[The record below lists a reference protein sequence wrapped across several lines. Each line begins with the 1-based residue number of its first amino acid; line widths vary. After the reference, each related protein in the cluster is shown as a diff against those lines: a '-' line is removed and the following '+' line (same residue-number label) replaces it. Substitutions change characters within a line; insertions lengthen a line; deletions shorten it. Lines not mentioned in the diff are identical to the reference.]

1 MKIKCIKAG
10 NISFGGNVLSVTV
23 GQEFPCDDNF
33 LGLVDLYVDMFE
45 KGEDKK
51 EKVVAPKA
59 PEVIKAVEV
68 IETPEVKEEVKSE
81 TLTEKAKKL
90 FSK

>member
-10 NISFGGNVLSVTV
+10 NISFGGNVLSVVV
-23 GQEFPCDDNF
+23 GQEFPGDETF

-45 KGEDKK
+45 KVEDKVETKVK
-51 EKVVAPKA
+51 EK
-59 PEVIKAVEV
+59 
-68 IETPEVKEEVKSE
+68 EVKPEPVETKEVKSE

>member
-10 NISFGGNVLSVTV
+10 NISFGGNVLSVAV
-23 GQEFPCDDNF
+23 GQEFPGDETF

-45 KGEDKK
+45 KVEDKVETKVK
-51 EKVVAPKA
+51 EK
-59 PEVIKAVEV
+59 
-68 IETPEVKEEVKSE
+68 EVKPEPVETKEVKSE

-90 FSK
+90 FTK

>member
-10 NISFGGNVLSVTV
+10 NISFGGNVLSVAV
-23 GQEFPCDDNF
+23 GQEFPGDETF

-45 KGEDKK
+45 KVEDKV
-51 EKVVAPKA
+51 ETKVKDVK
-59 PEVIKAVEV
+59 VEV
-68 IETPEVKEEVKSE
+68 KPEPVETKEVKSE

>member
-45 KGEDKK
+45 KGE